1 MGQKTKL
8 AMIIA
13 AVLAALSAA
22 LALTARKSV
31 MTEIEIAAAPDAV
44 WQILTD
50 PDSYEKWHGVLTPL
64 SGAYGPHEIITYRVR
79 SPNGG
84 GGETDAEIIGFEE
97 GRLLNQYGG
106 MPLVLTYDHFWVLE
120 PTERGTKL
128 VQKEIYRGIG
138 TLFWDNGW
146 VAPAYRAANRRLK
159 FLAET
164 KAAAQGN

>member
-22 LALTARKSV
+22 LTLTARKSV
-31 MTEIEIAAAPDAV
+31 MIEIEIAAAPDAV

-64 SGAYGPHEIITYRVR
+64 SGAYGLHEIITYRVR

-106 MPLVLTYDHFWVLE
+106 MPLVLTYDHFLGFGADRGRHKACAKRDLSGNWHTVL
-120 PTERGTKL
+120 G
-128 VQKEIYRGIG
+128 
-138 TLFWDNGW
+138 
-146 VAPAYRAANRRLK
+146 
-159 FLAET
+159 
-164 KAAAQGN
+164 